1 MVTMAKNG
9 LTDSEVFPLIQL
21 SCSGLGIIHL
31 VLRKTFRKI
40 NNSYPLIRK
49 RTFRYQG
56 VRNNYLEK
64 FAYVLN
70 EWILYCIL
78 VTVIIS
84 DKTMLLILFWLEA
97 VFWRCSLSYTLT
109 GKHLQWNWKHP
120 HRRYMKES
128 FANVFRA
135 ANLVQKQSFTD
146 NLQNSS

>member
-9 LTDSEVFPLIQL
+9 LTDSEVFRLIQL

-70 EWILYCIL
+70 E
-78 VTVIIS
+78 
-84 DKTMLLILFWLEA
+84 
-97 VFWRCSLSYTLT
+97 
-109 GKHLQWNWKHP
+109 
-120 HRRYMKES
+120 
-128 FANVFRA
+128 
-135 ANLVQKQSFTD
+135 
-146 NLQNSS
+146 